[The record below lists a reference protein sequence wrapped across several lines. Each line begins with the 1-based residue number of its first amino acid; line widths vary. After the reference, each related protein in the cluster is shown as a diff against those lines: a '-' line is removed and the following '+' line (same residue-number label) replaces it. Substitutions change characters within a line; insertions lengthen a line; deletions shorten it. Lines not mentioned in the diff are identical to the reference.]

1 MSKLIVFTQN
11 YCGSQTPSK
20 VKLSNIS
27 FKNVKGTT
35 SGKEAVKILCS
46 SGVPC
51 EKVELAD
58 IDLTFSGGSPVS
70 ICKNVKPTTT
80 GKQNPPACNGP
91 ADGPGAAPAAA
102 PPKRRF

>member
-1 MSKLIVFTQN
+1 MNSFYSKLLYV
-11 YCGSQTPSK
+11 SQTPSK

-35 SGKEAVKILCS
+35 SSKDAVKIICS

-51 EKVELAD
+51 DKVELAD
-58 IDLTFSGGSPVS
+58 IDLTFSGGSSVS

-80 GKQNPPACNGP
+80 GKQNPPACSGPVDGP
-91 ADGPGAAPAAA
+91 ATAPGAAA
-102 PPKRRF
+102 PK